1 MNRRQFLT
9 VLAGTAGA
17 AALAPR
23 LGPRRDVE
31 PEGLVHHATWIMGQI
46 ARIWVQGLP
55 EAHAQE
61 AINAAFADMRAM
73 EATWS
78 SFRGDSE
85 LASVLATSP
94 GRSHL
99 VTKEFASGLDAARS
113 AWISTRGSFDPS
125 VRFGEPAPGLDS
137 FALEGLRLRR
147 RSREASLDF
156 GGIGCGLALDRAGS
170 VLRSHGVGQALL
182 ELSGDFLAL
191 GAPDGFAGWP
201 LAAADPWTGE
211 PTEAVFDLAHAALAT
226 SSVVERRS
234 ILDPRSGLVAD
245 HLAQVTVLAPTATLA
260 DVWSTAAVVA
270 PTPYPSG
277 GIATFDHSGIL
288 LRA

>member
-17 AALAPR
+17 AVLAPR
-23 LGPRRDVE
+23 FSPRGEAETD
-31 PEGLVHHATWIMGQI
+31 GLAHHATWIMGQI
-46 ARIWVQGLP
+46 ANIWVQGLS
-55 EAHAQE
+55 ESQAQE

-85 LASVLATSP
+85 LASVLSAP
-94 GRSHL
+94 VGRSIL
-99 VTKEFASGLDAARS
+99 VTPEFAAGLEAARS
-113 AWISTRGSFDPS
+113 AWISTRGAFDPS
-125 VRFGEPAPGLDS
+125 VRPEGPAPGMDA
-137 FALEGLRLRR
+137 FALEGSRLRR
-147 RSREASLDF
+147 SSREASLDF
-156 GGIGCGLALDRAGS
+156 GGIGCGLALDRAAT
-170 VLRSHGVGQALL
+170 VLRAHGVRQALL

-211 PTEAVFDLAHAALAT
+211 PTEAVFDLSHSALAT
-226 SSVVERRS
+226 SAVVERRS
-234 ILDPRSGLVAD
+234 ILDPRTGRVAD
-245 HLAQVTVLAPTATLA
+245 HAAQATILAPNATLA
-260 DVWSTAAVVA
+260 DAWSTAAVVA
-270 PTPYPSG
+270 PLENLAFEL
-277 GIATFDHSGIL
+277 ATFDPAGRL